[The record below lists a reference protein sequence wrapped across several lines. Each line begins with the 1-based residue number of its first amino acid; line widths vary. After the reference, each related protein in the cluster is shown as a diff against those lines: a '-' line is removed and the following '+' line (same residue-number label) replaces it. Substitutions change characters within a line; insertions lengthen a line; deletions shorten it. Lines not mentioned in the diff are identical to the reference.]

1 MKTPIVAFG
10 CMLLVAAS
18 SVYAAESG
26 SRTYGDPSCSDR
38 NANSADCVIQDGPA
52 RRSAFGEQSKGN
64 KDTPPAPTKPEKPS
78 ATGAQAGQK

>member
-10 CMLLVAAS
+10 CMLFAAAS

-38 NANSADCVIQDGPA
+38 NANSADCVIQDGPP

-64 KDTPPAPTKPEKPS
+64 KDTPSTSTKSDKPS